1 MTYDN
6 CKTELIIDGLSAKKI
21 HFSDMSVIQML
32 VIPILP
38 LIGVSTND
46 SEILKLKLNKWT
58 IFVEATKQAS
68 LIYSYILLQTVK
80 SLFSLIKTIKKFAAY
95 KSTCLKASVQK
106 RN

>member
-6 CKTELIIDGLSAKKI
+6 CKTELIIDVLSAKRI

-46 SEILKLKLNKWT
+46 SEILKLKLDN
-58 IFVEATKQAS
+58 FVEATKQAS
-68 LIYSYILLQTVK
+68 LIYSYNLLQTVK

-95 KSTCLKASVQK
+95 KSTCLKASVQT